1 MIRSALCLAALFGV
15 ASAARAGELDKEAK
29 KPTPPAAVGLLKAG
43 TELDAESPT
52 EAWYSRGHWGH
63 HHHHYHGGFGYGGFG
78 GYRGYY
84 GGGFGYRPYYAGYN
98 PYFYRP
104 AFHRPYYGGYGYGGF
119 GGGFGYGGGY
129 VSYGYAGW

>member
-1 MIRSALCLAALFGV
+1 MIRSAICLAALFGV
-15 ASAARAGELDKEAK
+15 GSVASAGELDKEAK
-29 KPTPPAAVGLLKAG
+29 KAAPPVAVSPLKAG

-63 HHHHYHGGFGYGGFG
+63 HHHYHGGFGYGGFG

-84 GGGFGYRPYYAGYN
+84 GGFGYRPYYAGYN

-104 AFHRPYYGGYGYGGF
+104 AYYRPYYGGFGYGGGF
-119 GGGFGYGGGY
+119 GGGFGYRGGY
-129 VSYGYAGW
+129 VSFGYAGW